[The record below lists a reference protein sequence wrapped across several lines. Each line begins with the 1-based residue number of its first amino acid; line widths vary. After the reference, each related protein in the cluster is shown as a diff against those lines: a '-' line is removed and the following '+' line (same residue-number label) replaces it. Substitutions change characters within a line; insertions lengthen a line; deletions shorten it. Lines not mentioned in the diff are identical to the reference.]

1 MLLRPNQPPR
11 SVLECVLGRGT
22 LGRVVFTEPPGQII
36 RMAGVELA
44 SVALQDV
51 DVKGQTPRVGLEPT
65 T

>member
-11 SVLECVLGRGT
+11 SVLECVLGQGT
-22 LGRVVFTEPPGQII
+22 LGRVMFSESPAQII
-36 RMAGVELA
+36 RMASVELA
-44 SVALQDV
+44 NVVLQDV

>member
-1 MLLRPNQPPR
+1 MLLRPNQPRR
-11 SVLECVLGRGT
+11 SVLECVLGQGT
-22 LGRVVFTEPPGQII
+22 IGRVVFTESPGQII

-44 SVALQDV
+44 NVVLQDV